1 MWSTWWT
8 TAASRVCGSGRSR
21 PTRRQIAAPDYVQYQ
36 ALTFSPD
43 GNYIY
48 SVKYDGSNTVSQL
61 FRIAIHGNSQRKL
74 IDDVDSGVTF
84 SPDGRQIAFLR
95 GYASRAE
102 DARMVANADGTE
114 ARVLTARKR
123 PEFFRRTDFFYF
135 SRPSWSPD
143 GKTIAC
149 AAGSHRES
157 YMNVVEVE
165 LNGGQQRAV
174 TSRRWFSVGQVT
186 WLKDKS
192 GIVITAKESA
202 FSPSQIWFIARS
214 GAVRR
219 ITKDTLDYT
228 DVSTTDNSETLAT
241 IQTERLS
248 SIWVAP
254 HGDFGQ
260 AAEVSAAGRYNE
272 GVAWTPN
279 GRIVYASRASGTW
292 HIWIMNR
299 DGSDQQQLTFD
310 GYLNRF
316 PTVSRDGR
324 HIVFVSDREG
334 GAQNIWRMD
343 TDGRNPLRLTD
354 DGMARFPH
362 CSPDN
367 WVVYTSYGSGKVT
380 LWKVPLSGGNALQLT
395 DKLASWPVVSPDG
408 RLVACTYR
416 EESYAPFEIAV
427 ISVEG
432 GTTLKRFKVSPSV
445 SLPDL
450 IRWTADGKALTF
462 IETRDGISNI
472 RGLFV
477 DDGALF
483 QLTDFRSDQIFYFD
497 WSSDGKWLACS
508 RGTTT
513 KEVVLISNFR

>member
-1 MWSTWWT
+1 MLLGLMLLLTGAAWWAREKLWSPMPIDGSNIHRLTYVSK
-8 TAASRVCGSGRSR
+8 AADAAISPDGKYGFYLVDDGGQQSLWVRQVA
-21 PTRRQIAAPDYVQYQ
+21 TDEKRQIAAPDYVQYQ

-228 DVSTTDNSETLAT
+228 DV
-241 IQTERLS
+241 
-248 SIWVAP
+248 
-254 HGDFGQ
+254 
-260 AAEVSAAGRYNE
+260 
-272 GVAWTPN
+272 
-279 GRIVYASRASGTW
+279 
-292 HIWIMNR
+292 
-299 DGSDQQQLTFD
+299 
-310 GYLNRF
+310 
-316 PTVSRDGR
+316 
-324 HIVFVSDREG
+324 
-334 GAQNIWRMD
+334 
-343 TDGRNPLRLTD
+343 
-354 DGMARFPH
+354 
-362 CSPDN
+362 
-367 WVVYTSYGSGKVT
+367 
-380 LWKVPLSGGNALQLT
+380 
-395 DKLASWPVVSPDG
+395 
-408 RLVACTYR
+408 
-416 EESYAPFEIAV
+416 
-427 ISVEG
+427 
-432 GTTLKRFKVSPSV
+432 
-445 SLPDL
+445 
-450 IRWTADGKALTF
+450 
-462 IETRDGISNI
+462 
-472 RGLFV
+472 
-477 DDGALF
+477 
-483 QLTDFRSDQIFYFD
+483 
-497 WSSDGKWLACS
+497 
-508 RGTTT
+508 
-513 KEVVLISNFR
+513 